1 MIENIDRMG
10 KYFGWKYVS
19 GKDETCIAA
28 VVEKY
33 NPEETYL
40 EHDSEEWKTFYA
52 DNFLDCQLYEQ
63 PHGTWGG

>member
-40 EHDSEEWKTFYA
+40 EHDSEEWKTRLPKIKFSRMS
-52 DNFLDCQLYEQ
+52 LGQ
-63 PHGTWGG
+63 PK